1 MIRLINITSKFI
13 IFILILFLLWFCG
26 RFFKIEMQDLKVCLQ
41 RFSILKGAG
50 IFIALYVIVTFF
62 IWLSKDVF
70 RIAAAVIFGANLSTL
85 FIWIAE
91 CINAVILFHFSR
103 FMGREFIEKKFF
115 KEKEQ
120 RLKER
125 LSSERGFLSLFFF
138 RAVPLVPFRFLDLI
152 MGLSSID
159 FRKYFLI
166 VMLGSPIRIYW
177 LQYILAA
184 VGSSIFKNPVSLIQ
198 YLSSNKIV
206 FFVSLIYAI
215 LVIIVAIKLR
225 GKKC

>member
-26 RFFKIEMQDLKVCLQ
+26 RFFKIEMQDLKVYLQ
-41 RFSILKGAG
+41 RFSILKAGG

-85 FIWIAE
+85 FIWIGE

-138 RAVPLVPFRFLDLI
+138 RVVPLVPFRFLDLI
-152 MGLSSID
+152 MGLSSIS
-159 FRKYFLI
+159 FRKYFLV

-177 LQYILAA
+177 LQFILAA
-184 VGSSIFKNPVSLIQ
+184 LGISVFKEPQALMQ
-198 YLSSNKIV
+198 YLLNHKII
-206 FFVSLIYAI
+206 FFVSLVYLILAI
-215 LVIIVAIKLR
+215 ILGFKLA
-225 GKKC
+225 GKKK